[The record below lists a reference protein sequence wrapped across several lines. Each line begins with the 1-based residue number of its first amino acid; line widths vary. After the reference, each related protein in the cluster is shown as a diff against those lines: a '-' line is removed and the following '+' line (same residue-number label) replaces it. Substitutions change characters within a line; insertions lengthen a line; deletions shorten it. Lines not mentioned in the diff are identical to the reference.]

1 MTDSLIEIPARRGK
15 ATFVFAGQTITVINI
30 HGEPVVD
37 TWAFDRADLREFMA
51 NEHTQVHGLHL
62 IPRPE
67 EILRTTSAGPREA
80 KPPGRLRAWSVL
92 EQALA

>member
-51 NEHTQVHGLHL
+51 NEHTQAHGLHL
-62 IPRPE
+62 IPSPKRYCGP
-67 EILRTTSAGPREA
+67 TSAGPREA
-80 KPPGRLRAWSVL
+80 
-92 EQALA
+92 